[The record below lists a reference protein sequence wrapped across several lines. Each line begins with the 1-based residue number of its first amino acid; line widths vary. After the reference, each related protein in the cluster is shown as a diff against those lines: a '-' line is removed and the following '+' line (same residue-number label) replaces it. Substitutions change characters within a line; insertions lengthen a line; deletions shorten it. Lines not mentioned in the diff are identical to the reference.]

1 MFKATRELIKARQTH
16 TDFVVEVVSVKQ
28 IGGGFVND
36 CFNNACTYLEN
47 SKDTRVVSGW
57 LVNKFDTKS
66 NSTAIIQHFWNV
78 DVLSGEYIDTTPL
91 IPSEVEYVIDVDIS
105 IYGQEHFDDINNC
118 VGSSLLFKDGKFK
131 TVDLIEGR
139 LVEKNISKLI
149 TENLFDAVKIEEFE
163 DTNYFQVISTAR
175 EMQTA

>member
-28 IGGGFVND
+28 IEGGFMND

-47 SKDTRVVSGW
+47 SKNTKVVSGW
-57 LVNKFDTKS
+57 LVNKFDTKT
-66 NSTAIIQHFWNV
+66 NSTEIIQHFWNV
-78 DVLSGEYIDTTPL
+78 HVLSGEYIDTTPL

-105 IYGQEHFDDINNC
+105 IYGQEHFDEINNC
-118 VGSSLLFKDGKFK
+118 VGSSLWLKDGKFK
-131 TVDLIEGR
+131 TVDLIEGQ
-139 LVEKNISKLI
+139 LVEKEIRELK

-163 DTNYFQVISTAR
+163 DGDFLQAMDMLK
-175 EMQTA
+175 EMEAA